1 MCIFLD
7 IQNHDFV
14 VFGRI
19 WEKWAHFSALA
30 ILQGK
35 DTYLFC
41 SCCSQAMQPVGTS
54 SEPTAERIRKKPPQ
68 KNSEMGKKVRPLSAA
83 AGSGL
88 RRWGSVPPCE
98 R

>member
-14 VFGRI
+14 VFGKIR
-19 WEKWAHFSALA
+19 EKWAHFSALA

-41 SCCSQAMQPVGTS
+41 SCYTPKHSDLEPVGTS
-54 SEPTAERIRKKPPQ
+54 
-68 KNSEMGKKVRPLSAA
+68 
-83 AGSGL
+83 
-88 RRWGSVPPCE
+88 
-98 R
+98 